1 MGTFPWQHGRAK
13 ADTET
18 MGFDLHMAFHQNHLE
33 CPALKP
39 TQPEGIGHEVPFGIL
54 HTLWFAAVRA
64 RDAVRE
70 SSQLASAS
78 GLRADQ
84 TRVMKWVSAVM
95 PSNPE
100 AARRASMS
108 SPM

>member
-1 MGTFPWQHGRAK
+1 
-13 ADTET
+13 
-18 MGFDLHMAFHQNHLE
+18 MGFDLHMAFHQHHLE

-39 TQPEGIGHEVPFGIL
+39 MQPEGIGHDAPFGIQ
-54 HTLWFAAVRA
+54 HTLWLAAVRA

-70 SSQLASAS
+70 SLQLASGM

-95 PSNPE
+95 PSNP
-100 AARRASMS
+100 AAERRASMS